1 MFLRCFDKNIG
12 WAPAK
17 SIRPINVSVRRPK
30 VNSNQLT
37 ETECSCSCSKVCQ
50 HAGQLS
56 QNSTFD
62 MHTTYFIHKALKEI
76 WKYYNSSHQNNNNIS
91 LIPDE
96 TKSTSFLSF
105 NADGDSTV

>member
-1 MFLRCFDKNIG
+1 MQDSYHKTQPLICI
-12 WAPAK
+12 
-17 SIRPINVSVRRPK
+17 
-30 VNSNQLT
+30 
-37 ETECSCSCSKVCQ
+37 Q
-50 HAGQLS
+50 HILF
-56 QNSTFD
+56 T
-62 MHTTYFIHKALKEI
+62 KALKEI